1 MNNALRTEFKRKCK
15 ERISD
20 KDLLGSLES
29 LFEEDGVKGLPDAHL
44 WQALNFPMRWVQ
56 VNALYEIFRRRAGS
70 LEGLPAGGKILL
82 VGALAWPLEVIGPIL
97 SKVGYE
103 VIVWKNEQAVSFEA
117 VSANERTGKEEATWE
132 WSQIDAV
139 VLGPAPGEEFDQGI
153 PEDIVLLK
161 EEDLAELAVRNGNF
175 YLLQPDQAVAAGNL
189 RSMLLSKDRNSIQLG
204 LQLMEQGGMPPELI
218 TVLFSLKRSRL
229 PWALRQVAGGFLLR
243 FTKGRFRQNL
253 LRNYFELLG
262 SDRSLLSADL
272 SEEDP
277 EGYLD
282 IDQYLRLNFHLSPGN
297 LTNAENLVMFHNGL
311 VGVSEPTLQ
320 AILTSMESEKRLRFP
335 KTTEEFPAVT
345 YRMEHLKSIE
355 VYHAPITKV
364 PEGIS
369 GMPSL
374 IRIWFN
380 CPLES
385 LPADLGQSN
394 SIRMVNLFN
403 GQLPEFPEQIAE
415 IKRLKIIRWEDCL
428 ADSEQTLILPDIL
441 FKRALNTAIIIE
453 KKVQFPDSFYECHTL
468 KSLALSYD
476 CAITGMGEL
485 HAHKGLQRLRIQFEP
500 ETNTDPRALLDSLP
514 GWRMEDRNERNFSFI
529 RK

>member
-15 ERISD
+15 ERISNEA
-20 KDLLGSLES
+20 LLGSLES
-29 LFEEDGVKGLPDAHL
+29 LFEEEEVVGLPNAHL
-44 WQALNFPMRWVQ
+44 WVALNFPMRWVQ
-56 VNALYEIFRRRAGS
+56 VNALYELFRRREGKLVDLPEGS
-70 LEGLPAGGKILL
+70 KILL
-82 VGALAWPLEVIGPIL
+82 AGQLAWSLDLIGPIL
-97 SKVGYE
+97 QDAGYE
-103 VIVWKNEQAVSFEA
+103 FLVSDE
-117 VSANERTGKEEATWE
+117 VSANWDEIG
-132 WSQIDAV
+132 AV
-139 VLGPAPGEEFDQGI
+139 VLGPAPGELLDGGI
-153 PEDIVLLK
+153 PEGIPLLK
-161 EEDLAELAVRNGNF
+161 EEELTDLAIRKGNF
-175 YLLQPDQAVAAGNL
+175 YLMQPDQSVAAGNL
-189 RSMLLSKDRNSIQLG
+189 KTMLLSRDKSSIRLG
-204 LQLMEQGGMPPELI
+204 LQLMDQGGMPPDLI

-229 PWALRQVAGGFLLR
+229 PWELRQTAGSFLLR

-262 SDRSLLSADL
+262 SDRSLLTTDL
-272 SEEDP
+272 SQEDP

-297 LTNAENLVMFHNGL
+297 LTNAENLVTFHNGL
-311 VGVSEPTLQ
+311 VGVPGSTLLE
-320 AILTSMESEKRLRFP
+320 ILASMESEKRLRFP
-335 KTTEEFPAVT
+335 NTTEEFPALT

-355 VYHAPITKV
+355 VYHAPITSV

-369 GMPSL
+369 EMPSL

-403 GQLPEFPEQIAE
+403 GQLPNFPRQIAE
-415 IKRLKIIRWEDCL
+415 IKRLKIFRWEDCL
-428 ADSEQTLILPDIL
+428 ADPEQTLELPDAL
-441 FKRALNTAIIIE
+441 FQRALNTAIIIE
-453 KKVQFPDSFYECHTL
+453 KKVQFPDSFYECRSL

-476 CAITGMGEL
+476 CAIAGLGNL
-485 HAHKGLQRLRIQFEP
+485 HAHPGLQRIRIEFELGT
-500 ETNTDPRALLDSLP
+500 ETSTQALLGDLP